1 MKENILITGAS
12 GKVGR
17 EVVGRLHDRRARF
30 VAASHHD
37 SMFAPDV
44 RCLKMDLGARSLVYE
59 SMKDVDLLFLNLP
72 ISESMVVYAQ
82 NAIMAAKN
90 SGVKFM
96 ILTSILGADPE
107 SRFLLQETYGAIE
120 HMAKDSRIP
129 VVILRPNVYMQ
140 TFVTRH
146 ADSIRQG
153 ALFLPESEA
162 KSSFVDIRDVADVA
176 IKVIENPWLYEGRTI
191 SLTGPEALS
200 NEDALQKIGRAIGRR
215 VTYVPVT
222 EAATRHRLLR
232 EGHSSWLVDA
242 YLSIHRSARE
252 GMTST
257 VHPSNQ
263 QVRGVEPRSFDDFCI
278 ESSAVWSSPYSE
290 SLREANF

>member
-12 GKVGR
+12 GKIGR
-17 EVVGRLHDRRARF
+17 EVVGRLHDRQAHF
-30 VAASHHD
+30 VAASHQD
-37 SMFAPDV
+37 SVFSPDV
-44 RCLKMDLGARSLVYE
+44 RHLKMDLGERSLVNE
-59 SMKDVDLLFLNLP
+59 GLKDIDLLFLNLP
-72 ISESMVVYAQ
+72 ISESMIVFAQ

-96 ILTSILGADPE
+96 ILTSIMGADAE
-107 SRFLLQETYGAIE
+107 SRFLLHQMHGEIE

-129 VVILRPNVYMQ
+129 LAILRPNTFMQ
-140 TFVTRH
+140 SFVTRH

-162 KSSFVDIRDVADVA
+162 KSSFIDIRDVADVA

-191 SLTGPEALS
+191 NLTGPEALS

-232 EGHSSWLVDA
+232 EGHSPWMVDA
-242 YLSIHRSARE
+242 YLSLHRSARE
-252 GMTST
+252 GMTSM

-263 QVRGVEPRSFDDFCI
+263 QVRGVAPRSFDEFCR
-278 ESSAVWSSPYSE
+278 ESSAHWVKPYSE
-290 SLREANF
+290 SLREASL